1 MKKTFDQTKKET
13 AKISASA
20 FGIRSIAI
28 LMFFVMLFTAIGSGS
43 VLSALAVT
51 KSDDA
56 ADNAAAVETVDEASV
71 EPADDIADEPA
82 TEEIPA
88 YEYDT
93 EEALL
98 GRKSDSDLAATGA
111 NAELAATG
119 DRYSYVNLYFGT
131 SDNPSWK
138 TGANP
143 SGDAYTFTQE
153 CTANTTYTFYY
164 QLSESGSGTK
174 YMGVNQTIP
183 LSTQYTM
190 GKYSSIGENKCHF
203 RPSETAT
210 YTFTATFGEN
220 DGKITITGGSGGA
233 TVDTWTVAGSKN
245 GDDSNAAFFGTAW
258 SASTASNDMTET
270 DENIYVKSYPNV
282 TFTDNIAFKIV
293 QNHNW
298 STAYPSSNFVITY
311 SSDSSTSRTVSAS
324 GNSMYWKS
332 GDTITF
338 TFNSSTKAITVTSVT
353 PETTHDVTF
362 STNPNQ
368 GGVIS
373 LSGSYAVGEVTA
385 QTVTASANSAY
396 TFSGWTIGSG
406 ITVTSGTATGASPT
420 TTIGIKTKASGDY
433 TVQANFTKKPTYPIT
448 VMTNSTSLGT
458 AASSVAYGYAGQTIT
473 LTATEDA
480 GTFGTWSVV
489 SGGANVSGNTK
500 TATFTMPAKA
510 VSIRANFNLYT
521 GNNTSK
527 YYYDGWKNSSATS
540 PGSGWNNVRMTEGMY
555 NGQKY
560 SYFHATTARPSDSD
574 YNKFSISY
582 RESGDRYVYF
592 WDNRNG
598 DSAWA
603 NNPVAVFEDAT
614 GGQIGGG
621 VSCEYVQGQDNNSH
635 LWKFKIP
642 QSSTTDFNRV
652 ARVYFTNGKSGSDW
666 QRTEGKY
673 IWESKGC
680 FSRGGK
686 SANNNT
692 WYILQYDSTP
702 RDDSNGTTL
711 YYWGTPNGAGT
722 TYQQATRFG
731 SDLKLLYADIGNY
744 KNDISMVH
752 PENAP
757 TDYYIIVYYPNTNY
771 GTING
776 VTANNTNSYPIVVA
790 STTLPMTPDPNA
802 VTVYAKD
809 GTLRGVDGT
818 NEYATFAK
826 YADTKIY
833 DAGGNPVGTQL
844 SKNGDAY
851 SYETYGAVKG
861 ETITI
866 ETTISSTTTTGYDS
880 KKFNELYYV
889 KGFCING
896 EVPDGTINN
905 SGLSA
910 GTAVDGGTKYT
921 LTYTIPENLDGNKL
935 EITPIYYTAD
945 PNVTTVTFQV
955 DNFPVGE
962 HNWGNTLYVYPFYG
976 KLSGANNAMGA
987 YPGQPMVYYGG
998 QYYIQVP
1005 TKSYS
1010 PFTYD
1015 TRDNSRLDGA
1025 DDAAKAANRKTV
1037 SVSGMT
1043 LHNGF
1048 YDLLHREIW
1057 GLDHGD
1063 QKNDQTQT
1071 YDYDDFY
1078 KIYNEKGSDNI
1089 IFQYKYETTTD
1100 NKSVLSSFTPSDATH
1115 FADEFDNGFEYLV
1128 DYKGRKVNLFGT
1140 VLLESKLSNNPIY
1153 VVSEAGG
1160 ESSSTGNIAG
1170 QFATQWHIFVPSS
1183 INGGNPT
1190 YSKFTVSGGKDSI
1203 PPSVLLLEDENSFD
1217 NTTYPSALDG
1227 HSITDWKTYYTNLKK
1242 DYKDNPVLIT
1252 YEKAKNDVTSDKAT
1266 RNDGR
1271 WLFSATGEPISS
1283 NIRIDI
1289 SQDNGAN
1296 YYPNGDSHLKED
1308 PEDAGSASSYT
1319 VPDVSAYFTNMGVNG
1334 QQTYSTTLDSD
1345 KTYDFTALSNNANYK
1360 FMGWYFDNGK
1370 KISGSASATTLR
1382 NNSYTFVARFM
1393 YVSVSTLL
1401 LSHVNGKGNV
1411 GGTDYQGKGNVSI
1424 AVTVTDEEGITVFSD
1439 TKSGESITIPDD
1451 YIGSAKNYDVSVTLT
1466 ATPANNNAP
1475 GTTVLTKPSG
1485 EDDTFFN
1492 YGTAA
1497 TGADG
1502 KTKTYTFG
1510 FNVMNDLYDGNSPK
1524 TKELVYTS
1532 YFIPYTFTYNINFE
1546 YYDRFDTVEND
1557 AHTGTKKI
1565 YNRRGTLTAD
1575 EADAY
1580 VYKAPGYNSQ
1590 GQLET
1595 QRFLS
1600 GEFIQKLAPV
1610 VSNFGE
1616 DITWDFSTGLSFGGE
1631 NSGANYEYSTT
1642 GHYEAVNNK
1651 DLKRNVTFVLPYVHD
1666 NGIATLTDGVGT
1678 EATATNYALIKE
1690 SEQTDNRVNFG
1701 EIPVLTGGRSN
1712 GIYTEAEKE
1721 HWIAAP
1727 ATIKDAS
1734 DPSKIKNFNYWSIA
1748 STSAPT
1754 VEVARCYFAGFN
1766 FVAYDNY
1773 IITAVYDE
1781 NPIDISSEQAQTYI
1795 TFLETTRNQWNTD
1808 GNTTANTKDKALAAD
1823 VLFNDFVLNYSYK
1836 AQDLYLQNDGEGD
1849 ITNLGVVVQRMDQ
1862 LERSSDGS
1870 FNTDLSNYVVDPTT
1884 AETDAIKAMINNPT
1898 GNNKIPGTT
1907 VQAIAKNTL
1916 DNKNRIEI
1924 FEAIYSA
1931 AGWDKDTQKFK
1942 TNYAYK
1948 KYLYRAFSY
1957 MIDSSGN
1964 IVLSQKPAY
1973 FIMYDVATAT
1983 NDN

>member
-1 MKKTFDQTKKET
+1 MKQKCLTMVKVMT
-13 AKISASA
+13 ALVLAV
-20 FGIRSIAI
+20 
-28 LMFFVMLFTAIGSGS
+28 LMMVGS
-43 VLSALAVT
+43 VSNVVGAVIGTSGFDGGTALITSAEKGLEIAENANISESADEADAAEPDLGFEENEIVRGMKDDLAGTGAVT
-51 KSDDA
+51 WSTNDKLD
-56 ADNAAAVETVDEASV
+56 
-71 EPADDIADEPA
+71 
-82 TEEIPA
+82 
-88 YEYDT
+88 YQYY
-93 EEALL
+93 
-98 GRKSDSDLAATGA
+98 GTG
-111 NAELAATG
+111 
-119 DRYSYVNLYFGT
+119 VT
-131 SDNPSWK
+131 STSAMPS
-138 TGANP
+138 
-143 SGDAYTFTQE
+143 F
-153 CTANTTYTFYY
+153 
-164 QLSESGSGTK
+164 
-174 YMGVNQTIP
+174 
-183 LSTQYTM
+183 
-190 GKYSSIGENKCHF
+190 SS
-203 RPSETAT
+203 
-210 YTFTATFGEN
+210 
-220 DGKITITGGSGGA
+220 DGK
-233 TVDTWTVAGSKN
+233 
-245 GDDSNAAFFGTAW
+245 
-258 SASTASNDMTET
+258 
-270 DENIYVKSYPNV
+270 V
-282 TFTDNIAFKIV
+282 TFTIPSGGTNVTLKFRFRFGTNNYYMGYHSSQSTITASGMSAGMVSRTAKKGTEYWEVSNISAGTYTVILNSDGVNNDELIFSIG
-293 QNHNW
+293 NSSG
-298 STAYPSSNFVITY
+298 STQANIKGNLPGLSGEWAAYAENVDVMTE
-311 SSDSSTSRTVSAS
+311 SSDSKYYYEFTAAATEYYFRYRIGETTYQGNSNNNDVVGSSEYSSKTGDDNAMKVEVVSGQKYRIWVKGNKVWLETVEEKHSVIFSAS
-324 GNSMYWKS
+324 PS
-332 GDTITF
+332 GGGTIT
-338 TFNSSTKAITVTSVT
+338 
-353 PETTHDVTF
+353 P
-362 STNPNQ
+362 
-368 GGVIS
+368 
-373 LSGSYAVGEVTA
+373 SGSAAVGVTTA
-385 QTVTASANSAY
+385 TTVTAGEKAGY
-396 TFSGWTIGSG
+396 DFSGWTIGSG
-406 ITVTSGTATGASPT
+406 ITVVTGTASGASPSKTLTVT
-420 TTIGIKTKASGDY
+420 TKESGDY
-433 TVQANFTKKPTYPIT
+433 SVTALFTAKPTYPIT
-448 VMTNSTSLGT
+448 VMTNSVSLGT
-458 AASSVAYGYAGQTIT
+458 AVSSVAYGYEGQTIE

-489 SGGANVSGNTK
+489 SGGALNIENTK
-500 TATFTMPAKA
+500 TATFTMPANA

-521 GNNTSK
+521 GTNTSK
-527 YYYDGWKNSSATS
+527 YYYDGWKNTTLTS
-540 PGSGWNNVRMTEGMY
+540 PDGWGYQRMVEGMY
-555 NGQKY
+555 NGKKY
-560 SYFHATTARPSDSD
+560 SYHHITTARPSDSS
-574 YNKFSISY
+574 NSTFTVTA
-582 RESGDRYVYF
+582 RESGTRYVYL
-592 WDNRNG
+592 WDNQNSYG
-598 DSAWA
+598 YWDNDDSSIG
-603 NNPVAVFEDAT
+603 NPMAVFKD
-614 GGQIGGG
+614 G
-621 VSCEYVQGQDNNSH
+621 VNSEELYVQNMTWIKDGSSGSKLWKAEIPSGSSKYNRISKVYFKNKKVSTEWQDVNIGEYSIGNWNDNNNNHTLNYGNNDYSDDGGITMY
-635 LWKFKIP
+635 LWGSP
-642 QSSTTDFNRV
+642 SGTDQTYESDCST
-652 ARVYFTNGKSGSDW
+652 A
-666 QRTEGKY
+666 
-673 IWESKGC
+673 
-680 FSRGGK
+680 
-686 SANNNT
+686 
-692 WYILQYDSTP
+692 
-702 RDDSNGTTL
+702 
-711 YYWGTPNGAGT
+711 
-722 TYQQATRFG
+722 RFG
-731 SDLKLLYADIGNY
+731 SDIVLQYSDNGNSY
-744 KNDISMVH
+744 TGNSSMIH
-752 PENAP
+752 PKETAP

-776 VTANNTNSYPIVVA
+776 VAANNTNSYPIVVA

-809 GTLRGVDGT
+809 GTLRGVDGG
-818 NEYATFAK
+818 NEYETFAK

-833 DAGGNPVGTQL
+833 DAGGNAVGTSQA
-844 SKNGDAY
+844 KYGNAAY

-866 ETTISSTTTTGYDS
+866 ETTISNTTTTGYDS

-921 LTYTIPENLDGNKL
+921 LTYTIPEDLDGNKL

-955 DNFPVGE
+955 DDFPVGE

-976 KLSGANNAMGA
+976 RLSGANNAMGA

-1015 TRDNSRLDGA
+1015 TRDNSRLDG
-1025 DDAAKAANRKTV
+1025 DDNAAKAANRKTV

-1043 LHNGF
+1043 LHNGY
-1048 YDLLHREIW
+1048 YDILHREIW
-1057 GLDHGD
+1057 GLDTAAGQED
-1063 QKNDQTQT
+1063 DQTQT

-1089 IFQYKYETTTD
+1089 IFQYKFETDND
-1100 NKSVLSSFTPSDATH
+1100 NKSDLSSFGTSGLTAANFTST
-1115 FADEFDNGFEYLV
+1115 FENGFEDLV

-1140 VLLESKLSNNPIY
+1140 VLIDSKLNNNPIY

-1160 ESSSTGNIAG
+1160 EKESTGSIAG

-1183 INGGNPT
+1183 INGENPT

-1203 PPSVLLLEDENSFD
+1203 PPSVLLLEDENSF
-1217 NTTYPSALDG
+1217 NTTTYPSALDG

-1242 DYKDNPVLIT
+1242 DYKDYPVLIT

-1308 PEDAGSASSYT
+1308 PEVAGSASSYT

-1370 KISGSASATTLR
+1370 KISGAASATTLR

-1393 YVSVSTLL
+1393 YVNVGTLL
-1401 LSHVNGKGNV
+1401 LSHVNGKGTV

-1424 AVTVTDEEGITVFSD
+1424 AVTVTNEEGITVFSD
-1439 TKSGESITIPDD
+1439 TKSGESITIPEA
-1451 YIGSAKNYDVSVTLT
+1451 YIESDVNYDVSVTLT
-1466 ATPANNNAP
+1466 ATPANNNAY
-1475 GTTVLTKPSG
+1475 GTTVLTKPTG
-1485 EDDTFFN
+1485 YDATFFN
-1492 YGTAA
+1492 YGTAS

-1510 FNVMNDLYDGNSPK
+1510 FNVKDDLYEGVTQK

-1532 YFIPYTFTYNINFE
+1532 YFIPYTFNYDINYE
-1546 YYDRFDTVEND
+1546 YYDRFDTVENGV
-1557 AHTGTKKI
+1557 HTGAKKV
-1565 YNRRGTLTAD
+1565 YNRSGTLTAD
-1575 EADAY
+1575 EAEAY
-1580 VYKAPGYNSQ
+1580 VYKKTAIYDDVE
-1590 GQLET
+1590 ET
-1595 QRFLS
+1595 HRRLRS
-1600 GEFIQKLAPV
+1600 EFVARLAPV

-1616 DITWDFSTGLSFGGE
+1616 DITWDFSKEPDFGGE
-1631 NSGANYEYSTT
+1631 NAGSNYVYSINV
-1642 GHYEAVNNK
+1642 HYEAVNNK

-1712 GIYTEAEKE
+1712 GIYTEEEKA

-1734 DPSKIKNFNYWSIA
+1734 DLSKIKNFNYWSIA

-1781 NPIDISSEQAQTYI
+1781 NPIDISAEEAQTYI
-1795 TFLETTRNQWNTD
+1795 TFLETTRNQWNTN
-1808 GNTTANTKDKALAAD
+1808 GNTTENPKDKALAAD

-1849 ITNLGVVVQRMDQ
+1849 IRNLGVVVQRMNQ
-1862 LERSSDGS
+1862 LETSSDGS
-1870 FNTDLSNYVVDPTT
+1870 FNTDLSNYVVDPTST
-1884 AETDAIKAMINNPT
+1884 ETNEIKEMINDPT
-1898 GNNKIPGTT
+1898 GSKITGTT
-1907 VQAIAKNTL
+1907 VQAIAKNSL

-1931 AGWDKDTQKFK
+1931 AGWNKDNQKFT

-1957 MIDSSGN
+1957 MIDASGN
-1964 IVLSQKPAY
+1964 IILSEKPAY

>member
-1 MKKTFDQTKKET
+1 MKQKCLTMVKVMTALVLAVLMMVGSVSNVVGAVVEQASFD
-13 AKISASA
+13 
-20 FGIRSIAI
+20 G
-28 LMFFVMLFTAIGSGS
+28 GS
-43 VLSALAVT
+43 VLAASAEKGLEIAE
-51 KSDDA
+51 
-56 ADNAAAVETVDEASV
+56 NANSS
-71 EPADDIADEPA
+71 
-82 TEEIPA
+82 
-88 YEYDT
+88 
-93 EEALL
+93 EEADADAPNLSSFEENEIVC
-98 GRKSDSDLAATGA
+98 GMKEDLAGTGA

-119 DRYSYVNLYFGT
+119 DRYSYVNLYFGA

-203 RPSETAT
+203 RPTETAT

-233 TVDTWTVAGSKN
+233 TVDTWTIAGNNTDILGSSW
-245 GDDSNAAFFGTAW
+245 DTTDSD
-258 SASTASNDMTET
+258 NDMDTDDGET
-270 DENIYVKSYPNV
+270 YTKTYTISSVPNSQFEFKVVKDHGW
-282 TFTDNIAFKIV
+282 T
-293 QNHNW
+293 
-298 STAYPSSNFVITY
+298 TAYPNSNFVVKFDTEDSTKSR
-311 SSDSSTSRTVSAS
+311 SSSETGTEFYVSD
-324 GNSMYWKS
+324 
-332 GDTITF
+332 GDEMTITF
-338 TFNSSTKAITVTSVT
+338 SNDNNHTITVSFVT
-353 PETTHDVTF
+353 PENTHDVTF

-373 LSGSYAVGEVTA
+373 PSGSYAVGEVTA

-406 ITVTSGTATGASPT
+406 IIVTSGTATGASPT

-480 GTFGTWSVV
+480 GTFGSWSVV
-489 SGGANVSGNTK
+489 SGGAIVSGNTK
-500 TATFTMPAKA
+500 TATFTMPANA

-521 GNNTSK
+521 GTNTSK
-527 YYYDGWKNSSATS
+527 YYYDGWKNDNSDNCAVSS
-540 PGSGWNNVRMTEGMY
+540 GSSYNNVRMLEGMY

-560 SYFHATTARPSDSD
+560 SYIHFTSARDSHSSA
-574 YNKFSISY
+574 NKFSITKK
-582 RESGDRYVYF
+582 ESGTRYVYF
-592 WDNRNG
+592 NDHGSWDDGSPYR
-598 DSAWA
+598 DHD
-603 NNPVAVFEDAT
+603 PVAVFLDIN
-614 GGQIGGG
+614 GHQIGNG
-621 VSCEYVQGQDNNSH
+621 VTMTWISGSGSAVDKI
-635 LWKFKIP
+635 WKCAIP
-642 QSSTTDFNRV
+642 NDERV
-652 ARVYFTNGKSGSDW
+652 WQVYFSNGKDGDNWRRTEFTNIDHGLYERKEWSNDYSCYRVDWADGWGSSYTDAGGIQRFYWGSPSGTDQTYESDRSTARYGSD
-666 QRTEGKY
+666 
-673 IWESKGC
+673 IVLS
-680 FSRGGK
+680 
-686 SANNNT
+686 
-692 WYILQYDSTP
+692 
-702 RDDSNGTTL
+702 
-711 YYWGTPNGAGT
+711 
-722 TYQQATRFG
+722 
-731 SDLKLLYADIGNY
+731 YADIGNY
-744 KNDISMVH
+744 KNNTSMVS
-752 PENAP
+752 PKNTPP
-757 TDYYIIVYYPNTNY
+757 TDYYVIVYYPNTNY
-771 GTING
+771 GTIND
-776 VTANNTNSYPIVVA
+776 VAANNTNSYPIVVA

-809 GTLRGVDGT
+809 GTLRGVDGG
-818 NEYATFAK
+818 NEYETFAK
-826 YADTKIY
+826 YADTKIF
-833 DAGGNPVGTQL
+833 DAGGNAVGTSQA
-844 SKNGDAY
+844 KYGNAAY

-866 ETTISSTTTTGYDS
+866 ETTISNTTATGYGTS
-880 KKFNELYYV
+880 KFNELYYV

-921 LTYTIPENLDGNKL
+921 LTYTIPEDLDGNKL

-955 DNFPVGE
+955 IDFPADE

-1025 DDAAKAANRKTV
+1025 DNAAKAGNRKTV

-1043 LHNGF
+1043 LHNGY
-1048 YDLLHREIW
+1048 YDILHREIW
-1057 GLDHGD
+1057 GLDTAAGQED
-1063 QKNDQTQT
+1063 DQTQT

-1089 IFQYKYETTTD
+1089 IFQYKYETDND
-1100 NKSVLSSFTPSDATH
+1100 NKSDLSSFTPSNAASFTST
-1115 FADEFDNGFEYLV
+1115 FGNGFEYLV

-1140 VLLESKLSNNPIY
+1140 VLIDSKLTNNPIY

-1160 ESSSTGNIAG
+1160 EKESTGNIAG

-1183 INGGNPT
+1183 INGENPT
-1190 YSKFTVSGGKDSI
+1190 YSKFTVSGSKDSI
-1203 PPSVLLLEDENSFD
+1203 PPSVLLLEDENSF
-1217 NTTYPSALDG
+1217 NTTTYPSALDG

-1289 SQDNGAN
+1289 SQDSGVN
-1296 YYPNGDSHLKED
+1296 YYPNGDSHLIED
-1308 PEDAGSASSYT
+1308 PGNQSSASSYT

-1393 YVSVSTLL
+1393 YVNVGTLL
-1401 LSHVNGKGNV
+1401 LSHVNGKGTV

-1424 AVTVTDEEGITVFSD
+1424 AVTVTNEEGITVFSD
-1439 TKSGESITIPDD
+1439 TKSGESITIPED
-1451 YIGSAKNYDVSVTLT
+1451 YIESDNNYDVSVTLT

-1485 EDDTFFN
+1485 EDATFFN
-1492 YGTAA
+1492 YGTPS

-1510 FNVMNDLYDGNSPK
+1510 FNVKDDLYDGVTQK

-1532 YFIPYTFTYNINFE
+1532 YFIPYTFNYDINYE
-1546 YYDRFDTVEND
+1546 YYDRFDTVENGV
-1557 AHTGTKKI
+1557 HTGAKKV
-1565 YNRRGTLTAD
+1565 YNRSGTLTAD
-1575 EADAY
+1575 EAEAY
-1580 VYKAPGYNSQ
+1580 VYKKTAIYDDVE
-1590 GQLET
+1590 ET
-1595 QRFLS
+1595 HRRLRS
-1600 GEFIQKLAPV
+1600 EFVARLAPV

-1616 DITWDFSTGLSFGGE
+1616 DITWDFSKEPDFGGE
-1631 NSGANYEYSTT
+1631 NAGSNYVYSINV
-1642 GHYEAVNNK
+1642 HYEAVNNK

-1712 GIYTEAEKE
+1712 GIYTEEEKA

-1734 DPSKIKNFNYWSIA
+1734 DLSKIKNFNYWSIA

-1781 NPIDISSEQAQTYI
+1781 NPIDISAEEAQTYI
-1795 TFLETTRNQWNTD
+1795 TFLETTRNQWNTN
-1808 GNTTANTKDKALAAD
+1808 GNTTENPKDKALAAD

-1849 ITNLGVVVQRMDQ
+1849 IRNLGVVVQRMNQ
-1862 LERSSDGS
+1862 LETSSDGS
-1870 FNTDLSNYVVDPTT
+1870 FNTDLSNYVVDPTST
-1884 AETDAIKAMINNPT
+1884 ETNEIKEMINDPT
-1898 GNNKIPGTT
+1898 GSKITGTT
-1907 VQAIAKNTL
+1907 VQAIAKNSL

-1931 AGWDKDTQKFK
+1931 AGWNKDNQKFT

-1957 MIDSSGN
+1957 MIDASGN
-1964 IVLSQKPAY
+1964 IILSEKPAY